1 MGRLG
6 LILFLFMPTHDSPE
20 VHYDDA
26 FHGDIYMF
34 ANRGISNAYNSA
46 VIVNAITCLAYDP
59 PATSVHPAESEGAA
73 VNNPT
78 YQFVGFVYEVD
89 PKT

>member
-1 MGRLG
+1 
-6 LILFLFMPTHDSPE
+6 MPTHPIVPQSVVAVGNVIAD
-20 VHYDDA
+20 V
-26 FHGDIYMF
+26 FT
-34 ANRGISNAYNSA
+34 ANAVPPP

-59 PATSVHPAESEGAA
+59 PETSVPPAESEGAA